1 MLFAEHRPRAFM
13 KPAGQIETLTILRGL
28 AALAVLLQHSYI
40 TSRTSY
46 FGEAAIVPPPFRWFD
61 YGTFGVTLFFALSG
75 FTLYVSYGMS
85 VLTDLHRFFLRRVC
99 RIYPAFVV
107 SLAAYLIAE
116 EVIRAMVGF

>member
-85 VLTDLHRFFLRRVC
+85 VLTCTDSFSAASA
-99 RIYPAFVV
+99 AFIPP
-107 SLAAYLIAE
+107 SLFPSPPISSPK
-116 EVIRAMVGF
+116 RS